1 MLIITTMTHHHIPV
15 SMTKKQ
21 NNEQTNGKM
30 TMPSAGKTA
39 MYLKLLNITVRNI
52 KCYFENHW

>member
-1 MLIITTMTHHHIPV
+1 MTHHHIPV